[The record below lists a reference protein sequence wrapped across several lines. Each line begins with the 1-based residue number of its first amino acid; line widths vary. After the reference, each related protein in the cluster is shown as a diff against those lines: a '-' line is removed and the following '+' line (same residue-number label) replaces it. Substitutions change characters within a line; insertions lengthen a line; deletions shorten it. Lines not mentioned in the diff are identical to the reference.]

1 MSILPFVLMRT
12 NPKKLPIVPPTIN
25 LPFAWRNKNGEYAV
39 ADSWGIVYKPMPLF
53 ANEASKLAGCAIRWE
68 QKKINT
74 ADSIDIYFMILDL
87 II

>member
-1 MSILPFVLMRT
+1 M
-12 NPKKLPIVPPTIN
+12 
-25 LPFAWRNKNGEYAV
+25 
-39 ADSWGIVYKPMPLF
+39 GIVYKPMPLF